1 MTMRRRKRRIAN
13 IMRKE
18 NYEDDDNGDDDDD
31 DDNDDIDDS
40 TRSIAIEGS
49 DASVLH
55 GNRLRWPFDL
65 GRVWWS
71 MSMRG
76 ILFSSGGN
84 YLALFFFHC
93 RSGGKKGRD
102 GVLIFLV
109 RVRICCFF
117 FYCRKIFSSPGKII
131 LLLFFF
137 ILDMARE

>member
-1 MTMRRRKRRIAN
+1 MTMRRRWRRIAAM
-13 IMRKE
+13 MRKE

-31 DDNDDIDDS
+31 DNDDVDDS

-49 DASVLH
+49 YASVLH

-71 MSMRG
+71 KDMRG
-76 ILFSSGGN
+76 ILFFSGGN

-93 RSGGKKGRD
+93 RSGGKKERD

-109 RVRICCFF
+109 RVI
-117 FYCRKIFSSPGKII
+117 S
-131 LLLFFF
+131 LLLFSFVAERF
-137 ILDMARE
+137 SYHLVR

>member
-1 MTMRRRKRRIAN
+1 MTMRRRWRRIAT

-18 NYEDDDNGDDDDD
+18 NYEDDNNGDDDDD

-40 TRSIAIEGS
+40 TRSIAIEGCY
-49 DASVLH
+49 ASVLH

-71 MSMRG
+71 KDMRD
-76 ILFSSGGN
+76 ILFFSGEN

-93 RSGGKKGRD
+93 RSGGKKEKD

-109 RVRICCFF
+109 RVRVCWVFF
-117 FYCRKIFSSPGKII
+117 HCREIFSH
-131 LLLFFF
+131 LV
-137 ILDMARE
+137 R

>member
-18 NYEDDDNGDDDDD
+18 NYEDDDNGDDDDG
-31 DDNDDIDDS
+31 DNDDVDDS

-49 DASVLH
+49 YASVLH

-71 MSMRG
+71 KDMRG
-76 ILFSSGGN
+76 ILFFSGEN

-93 RSGGKKGRD
+93 RSGGKKEKD

-109 RVRICCFF
+109 RVRVCWFF
-117 FYCRKIFSSPGKII
+117 FHCREIFSH
-131 LLLFFF
+131 LV
-137 ILDMARE
+137 R